1 MCSTN
6 SINMLKNKSINV
18 EIMMSYSITYS
29 TVNSDTSLLSLI
41 ASYLLGFGMISWAI
55 SCVVVSYV
63 ASNHCD
69 SSSFHFKFWLSS
81 FVLAYSNSVWHFS
94 SILLTI
100 STNNSCGFS
109 NPISIFL
116 QHLFPPRKEMQ
127 FSVWGVYELTL
138 FGSLSIS

>member
-1 MCSTN
+1 MTADSGFYCWSV
-6 SINMLKNKSINV
+6 SS
-18 EIMMSYSITYS
+18 
-29 TVNSDTSLLSLI
+29 
-41 ASYLLGFGMISWAI
+41 LLGFGMISWAI

-63 ASNHCD
+63 ASNYCD